1 VHAETLRRW
10 RKEAGLWQ
18 RQRRQKPYRQRREA
32 KAHFGEQVQ
41 LDGSFHEWLE
51 ERGPESCFMYMV
63 DDATTKGL
71 GQFSEQETT
80 LAADGERGQ
89 GRCPFPR
96 APIPKTAPQ
105 PSSRSESSLETSLAA
120 DETPSLFRDMVK
132 TQPGDISIVV

>member
-32 KAHFGEQVQ
+32 KAHFGELVQ
-41 LDGSFHEWLE
+41 LDGSFH
-51 ERGPESCFMYMV
+51 
-63 DDATTKGL
+63 
-71 GQFSEQETT
+71 
-80 LAADGERGQ
+80 GERGQ